1 MKKASTTLEETP
13 KTGATWLFIVGII
26 LIATNL
32 RAPLTSVGSLIS
44 AIRDDLSLSSTLAG
58 TITTLP
64 LLAFALLSPFAPK
77 IAKKIGMEWTIF
89 VSLIV
94 LVLGI
99 ILRSS
104 FGTISLFGGTL
115 IIGIAIAMGNV
126 LLPGFIKTNFPLK
139 IGMMTGIYAVFM
151 NIFGA
156 LGSGVSVPI
165 ASLHGWGWQGSLAVW
180 AALALVSLLVW
191 IPQLRKRN
199 NTTKT
204 TGEQVKGKASL
215 LKSPLAWHITLFMGL
230 QSLMFYTL
238 ITWLPAILEFQGF
251 SSAAAGWMLFL
262 MQFSLIPVTFIIPV
276 IAEKM
281 DSQKTLSVI
290 TAMLFM
296 IGIGILLT
304 GMNSLLFISAILIGV
319 ACGSA
324 FSLSMMFFTLRTSD
338 GQQAAE
344 MSGMAQSLGYL
355 FAAVGPVLFGALH
368 DLNGGWTIPLILLLV
383 LSGVILVSGYQAG
396 QKRVISDMPEQ
407 TYKGKAV

>member
-13 KTGATWLFIVGII
+13 KTSATWLFIVGII

-156 LGSGVSVPI
+156 LGSGISVPI
-165 ASLHGWGWQGSLAVW
+165 ASLYGWGWQGSLAVW
-180 AALALVSLLVW
+180 AALALISLLVW
-191 IPQLRKRN
+191 IPQLRKRK

-204 TGEQVKGKASL
+204 TGEQANGKASL

-251 SSAAAGWMLFL
+251 SSTAAGWMLFL